1 MKFLNK
7 LMSKKSG
14 YDIETMRE
22 KRYQEESLL
31 KNMCQFPHIFNS
43 QNKSPNMKT
52 LRRLEFERINLE
64 MQK

>member
-14 YDIETMRE
+14 YNIETMRE

-52 LRRLEFERINLE
+52 
-64 MQK
+64 

>member
-22 KRYQEESLL
+22 KRYQEESIL

-43 QNKSPNMKT
+43 QNKSPSLKT
-52 LRRLEFERINLE
+52 QRRLEFERINME